1 MSTSFNRTRE
11 QLRSMVLRK
20 LAVLGASTSV
30 VSADADIVYEAI
42 DVRLKELHK
51 DGIVWRKV
59 DPVPA
64 TFSLTAGI
72 ASAHASANDI
82 LFPIKLTVL
91 DGSIDEP
98 VMIIGP
104 VEYAAISNKG
114 DSGFPEKALWKGSTE
129 FIFHPVPLFAST
141 AKIVYEKISDDTTA
155 GAAADIEVSMLRC
168 MRDMVCFD
176 VADDFGVDEAKIQRL
191 ERNADKA
198 EKRLRKLSV
207 ERKEFSPVA
216 VDGWPEFMDRQE
228 SDYEG

>member
-1 MSTSFNRTRE
+1 
-11 QLRSMVLRK
+11 MVLRK
-20 LAVLGASTSV
+20 LAVIGASTSV

-59 DPVPA
+59 DAIPA

-82 LFPIKLTVL
+82 LFPIKLSVL
-91 DGSIDEP
+91 DGSLDEP

-104 VEYAAISNKG
+104 LEYAAILNKN
-114 DSGFPEKALWKGSTE
+114 DQGFPEKALWKGSTE
-129 FIFHPVPLFAST
+129 FVFYPVPLSAST
-141 AKIVYEKISDDTTA
+141 VKMTYEKLADDTTA
-155 GAAADIEVSMLRC
+155 GSAADIDTSMLRC

-191 ERNADKA
+191 ERNAKDA
-198 EKRLRKLSV
+198 EKRIRKLSV
-207 ERKEFSPVA
+207 ERKDFSPVA
-216 VDGWPEFMDRQE
+216 VDDWPEFMDRQE
-228 SDYEG
+228 TDY